1 MSEPRGRIMSEPPFK
16 PVVYVKAFCPFS
28 QKVRILLLEAGLLD
42 NVEVR
47 DFAPGSAEEQAI
59 RNELAPHF
67 EKVSIPAAQIAPGR
81 YISDSDSIVAKL
93 AEMHGIHLER
103 LPTLKNYIGGAFKQ
117 LMDLYKENRELKQ
130 QASRS

>member
-1 MSEPRGRIMSEPPFK
+1 MSDTPFK
-16 PVVYVKAFCPFS
+16 PVVYLKAYCPFS

-42 NVEVR
+42 KVEVR
-47 DFAPGSAEEQAI
+47 DFAPGGGEEQAI
-59 RNELAPHF
+59 RSELARHF
-67 EKVSIPAAQIAPGR
+67 EKVSIPAVQIAPGR
-81 YISDSDSIVAKL
+81 YINDSDAIVAKL
-93 AEMHGIHLER
+93 AEMHGVDPER